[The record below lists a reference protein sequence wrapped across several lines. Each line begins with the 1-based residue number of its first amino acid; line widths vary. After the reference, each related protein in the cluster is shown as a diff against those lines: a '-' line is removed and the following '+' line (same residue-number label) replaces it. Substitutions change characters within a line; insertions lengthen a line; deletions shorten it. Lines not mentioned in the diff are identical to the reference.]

1 MKRSKKI
8 YLLLGVLA
16 AACVLTFVVMRIEEH
31 KEQIKNSD
39 EIILEIPSDSVES
52 LSWEYESE
60 TLAFHKGETWVYDED
75 EAFPVDEE
83 KISELLEPF
92 QEFGVSFIIEEVE
105 DYGQYG
111 LDDPICTI
119 HLVTEDKSYEILL
132 GNYSNMDSQ
141 RYVSIGDG
149 NVYLVKN
156 DPLEYFD
163 AVLKDMLKDDEIP
176 LFEKASKIEF
186 AGSEAY
192 TVTYEE
198 DSDNTYC
205 PEDVYFTERDGKKKP
220 LDTSRVEGYLSDI
233 SSLNLT
239 DYVTYNASE
248 EELKTYGFDDPEL
261 SVTVDYSAENEDG
274 EESLDTFVL
283 HVSRAP
289 SERVTAEDIKEK
301 EEDEDT
307 EEEDTEEEITAYV
320 RVGESNIIYRISS
333 EEYKKL
339 MDASFDSLRHSKVF
353 TADFADVDR
362 IDVSLEDQVYS
373 LTSKKKGEERKW
385 YYQEEEVEGLKLQ
398 RALESLNADSF
409 TKEQQA
415 GTKEIGLTLY
425 LDNEN
430 FPKVEIELYRY
441 DGEDCL
447 AVVDGEPVSLVER
460 SQVVDLIEVIYGIVL
475 N

>member
-8 YLLLGVLA
+8 YLLLVVLIV
-16 AACVLTFVVMRIEEH
+16 ACVLTFVVMRIEEH
-31 KEQIKNSD
+31 KEQIKNSG
-39 EIILEIPSDSVES
+39 EIILEIPSDSVKA

-60 TLAFHKGETWVYDED
+60 TLAFHKGETWLYDED

-83 KISELLEPF
+83 KINELLEQF

-111 LDDPICTI
+111 LDNPICTI
-119 HLVTEDKSYEILL
+119 HLETEEQSYEILL

-198 DSDNTYC
+198 DSDDTYC

-261 SVTVDYSAENEDG
+261 SVTVDYPAENEDG
-274 EESLDTFVL
+274 EESLETFVL
-283 HVSRAP
+283 HVSRDP
-289 SERVTAEDIKEK
+289 GERVTGEAVKEK
-301 EEDEDT
+301 EGD
-307 EEEDTEEEITAYV
+307 EDTEEEITAYV
-320 RVGESNIIYRISS
+320 RVGESKIIYRISS

-362 IDVSLEDQVYS
+362 IDVTLEDQVYS
-373 LTSKKKGEERKW
+373 LTSKKKGEERIW

-398 RALESLNADSF
+398 RALEGLNADSF
-409 TKEQQA
+409 TKEKQA